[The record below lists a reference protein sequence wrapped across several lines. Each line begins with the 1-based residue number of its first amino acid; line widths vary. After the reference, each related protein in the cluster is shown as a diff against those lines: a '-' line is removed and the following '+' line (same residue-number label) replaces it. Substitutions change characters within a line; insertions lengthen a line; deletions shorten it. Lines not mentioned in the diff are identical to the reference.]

1 MKLVIVESPTKA
13 KTIERFLGGD
23 FIVKSSFGH
32 IRDLPKGKLGIDVEG
47 DFTPQYVVPRPK
59 SKIVTALKK
68 DFSKASALILATDE
82 DREGEAIAWHIGQAV
97 GLEKHKTQSAKRKT
111 IERIVFHEITKTAI
125 EKALKNP
132 REIDMD
138 LVDAQQA
145 RRVLDRLVG
154 YKLSPFLWYKIAK
167 GLSAGRVQS
176 VAVRLVVEREREIEK
191 FIPQEYWS
199 IEALLAKNP
208 KTKTQNPNKYQS
220 QNSNAQ
226 NEFTASLIKKGDT
239 LIGKLDIKTQKEA
252 DEILKDLEGA
262 EYKIKKIE
270 RKESK
275 KNPLPPFATST
286 LQQAAWQKLKYP
298 AKMTMSLAQALYEN
312 GLITYH
318 RTDSLNLS
326 EQSLKSAQKFI
337 IHNFGQKYHTGS
349 PRKFK
354 TKSKG
359 AQEAHE
365 AIRPTEPENSP
376 EKLSATLDKK
386 QLKLYDLIWRRFVA
400 SQMSQAIFDS
410 TAVEIIAKNCTFRA
424 NGSIM
429 KFDGFLKIYP
439 MKISENELPPLK
451 ESEILDLLKLIPSQH
466 FTLPPPRYNDA
477 SLVKKLE
484 ELGIGR
490 PSTYAPIISTIQA
503 RRYVEKNEEKRFK
516 PTEMGIKVND
526 MLAEHFPEIVDYQF
540 TAKMEDELDE
550 IAEGKIKWQ
559 PVIKEFYK
567 PFAKHL
573 DKKYK
578 SVEKIKTE
586 EKTNRTCPQCGGEIV
601 IREGRFGRFFACK
614 NFPKCKFTEAI
625 VNSTNVSCPK
635 CAEGEIIERKT
646 RKGKTF
652 YSCSKYPKCEF
663 ALWQKPTGQ
672 KCPKCGSLLI
682 TTLKGKEICSN
693 KECKEKK

>member
-13 KTIERFLGGD
+13 KTIQRFLSGD
-23 FIVKSSFGH
+23 FLVKSSLGH
-32 IRDLPKGKLGIDVEG
+32 IRDLPKGKLGIDVEN
-47 DFTPQYVVPRPK
+47 DFTPQYVIPRLK

-68 DFSKASALILATDE
+68 DLSKASVLVLATDE

-97 GLEKHKTQSAKRKT
+97 GLEKRKTQSAKRKT
-111 IERIVFHEITKTAI
+111 IERIVFHEITKSAI
-125 EKALKNP
+125 EEALKNP

-145 RRVLDRLVG
+145 RRILDRLVG

-191 FIPQEYWS
+191 FTPQEYWS
-199 IEALLAKNP
+199 VEALLQQ
-208 KTKTQNPNKYQS
+208 KTA
-220 QNSNAQ
+220 NSKQQTKEFIAQ
-226 NEFTASLIKKGDT
+226 LIKKGDKP
-239 LIGKLDIKTQKEA
+239 IEKLEIKNKDEADKILEDLEDAEYRVESIEKKEA
-252 DEILKDLEGA
+252 
-262 EYKIKKIE
+262 
-270 RKESK
+270 K
-275 KNPLPPFATST
+275 KNPLPPFQTST

-298 AKMTMSLAQALYEN
+298 ARFTMGLAQQLYEN

-326 EQSLKSAQKFI
+326 EQSLKSAQNFI
-337 IHNFGQKYHTGS
+337 VQNFGQEYYAGA
-349 PRKFK
+349 PRQFK

-365 AIRPTEPENSP
+365 AIRPTEPKNSP

-386 QLKLYDLIWRRFVA
+386 QFKLYDLIWRRFLA

-410 TAVEIIAKNCTFRA
+410 TAVDIAAKNYIFRA

-429 KFDGFLKIYP
+429 KFDGFLKIYHI
-439 MKISENELPPLK
+439 KFSENELPPLEK
-451 ESEILDLLKLIPSQH
+451 NEILNLLELKPLQH
-466 FTLPPPRYNDA
+466 FTQPPARYNDA

-516 PTEMGIKVND
+516 PTEIGIKVND
-526 MLAEHFPEIVDYQF
+526 MLAEHFPKIVDYQF
-540 TAKMEDELDE
+540 TAKMEYELDE

-559 PVIKEFYK
+559 PVIKGFYE
-567 PFAKHL
+567 PFIKHL

-586 EKTNRTCPQCGGEIV
+586 EKTDRICPQCGGEIV
-601 IREGRFGRFFACK
+601 IREGRFGKFFACK
-614 NFPKCKFTEAI
+614 NYPKCKFTEAI
-625 VNSTNVSCPK
+625 INSTGVDCPK
-635 CAEGEIIERKT
+635 CLKGKIVERKT

-652 YSCSKYPKCEF
+652 YSCSKYPKCDF
-663 ALWQKPTGQ
+663 ALWQKPTGA
-672 KCPKCGSLLI
+672 KCDKCDSLI
-682 TTLKGKEICSN
+682 TITPKGKENCSN
-693 KECKEKK
+693 KECKKEKH